1 MHRNINFM
9 YNFFIRFGKPLLILT
24 IVVVSIFQGYWLW
37 NTFQSKK
44 KELLDQT
51 KIEIQQILLDKLM
64 DELAKNP
71 ETRSALGK
79 QDSSIKN
86 SYKTNKNA
94 EVIVLESNNLKKT
107 GQIKKLNVPDLKTDS
122 LLYSSIEKAMP
133 VLFRYGDIIV
143 YSKAKQVVSTY
154 PRGQAVYI
162 ENTTEEVSKLYDKG
176 TFSIHIKNL
185 FTTTIYS
192 ISGAILFS
200 IFYMIL
206 FIGTLFMI
214 YRNLLLNQKI
224 LKNKEVFTRNMT
236 HELKIP
242 VSTILIAAEGLEK
255 YDITNEPEGAKK
267 YANIIQRAANKLS
280 SLVEAIL
287 QNARADEAT
296 EKIDLNSV
304 NLLSLLHEV
313 QDNLSIIT
321 EDKQAEIRLMNI
333 GEDMNIK
340 GNYEQLKQIFI
351 NLYDNSLKYSDKKPV
366 INVSAV
372 KKNKQII
379 ITIQDNGIGIPRKYE
394 KEIFDPYFRIMN
406 NDLHDVKGFG
416 LGLSF
421 VKSSLKKQNGNIRLL
436 HSTTEGTTIELNIPS
451 YE

>member
-1 MHRNINFM
+1 M

-24 IVVVSIFQGYWLW
+24 VAVVSIFQGYWLW

-44 KELLDQT
+44 KELLNQT
-51 KIEIQQILLDKLM
+51 KIEMQQILLNKLM
-64 DELAKNP
+64 TELAKSP
-71 ETRSALGK
+71 EIKSTLGK
-79 QDSSIKN
+79 QDGSIKE

-94 EVIVLESNNLKKT
+94 EVIVLESSNLKNPE
-107 GQIKKLNVPDLKTDS
+107 QIKKLNVPDLKTDS
-122 LLYSSIEKAMP
+122 LIYFSIKKSMP
-133 VLFRYGDIIV
+133 VLFKYGDIIV
-143 YSKAKQVVSTY
+143 YNKTKQVVSTY
-154 PRGQAVYI
+154 PSGQAVYT
-162 ENTTEEVSKLYDKG
+162 ENTTEELNKLYGKG
-176 TFSIHIKNL
+176 TFSIYIKNL
-185 FTTTIYS
+185 FVTTIYS
-192 ISGAILFS
+192 ISWAILFS
-200 IFYMIL
+200 VFYMIL
-206 FIGTLFMI
+206 FFGTLFII
-214 YRNLLLNQKI
+214 YRNLLLNQKL

-242 VSTILIAAEGLEK
+242 VSTIMIAAEGLEK
-255 YDITNEPEGAKK
+255 YNITNEPEGAKK
-267 YANIIQRAANKLS
+267 YAHIIQRAANKLS

-296 EKIDLNSV
+296 GKIDLNSV

-313 QDNLSIIT
+313 QDSLSVIT
-321 EDKQAEIRLMNI
+321 EDKQAEIRLINI
-333 GEDMNIK
+333 DEDMNIN

-372 KKNKQII
+372 KKNNRII

-421 VKSSLKKQNGNIRLL
+421 VKNSLKKQNGNIRLL
-436 HSTTEGTTIELNIPS
+436 HTATEGTTIELNIPS